1 MGVTVYP
8 TPAFLMCIAEIV
20 PAALTIAVAAAD
32 TVDNPVNLIV
42 GDVVYPE
49 PPEVIVTIPTT
60 PFSILE
66 VAATPAPS
74 PITDTTGLLV
84 YPKPGFTKS
93 IN

>member
-1 MGVTVYP
+1 
-8 TPAFLMCIAEIV
+8 MCIAEIV

-32 TVDNPVNLIV
+32 TVDIPFCAVNVIV

-49 PPEVIVTIPTT
+49 PPELIVTIPIT

-74 PITDTTGLLV
+74 PMTSTLGLLV
-84 YPKPGFTKS
+84 YPKPGLTIS
-93 IN
+93 TN

>member
-1 MGVTVYP
+1 MKSSG
-8 TPAFLMCIAEIV
+8 FWNSSDGGI
-20 PAALTIAVAAAD
+20 
-32 TVDNPVNLIV
+32 IV

-74 PITDTTGLLV
+74 PITETTL
-84 YPKPGFTKS
+84 YFFWC
-93 IN
+93 

>member
-1 MGVTVYP
+1 
-8 TPAFLMCIAEIV
+8 MCIAEIV
-20 PAALTIAVAAAD
+20 PAALTIAVAAAE
-32 TVDNPVNLIV
+32 TVDNPVNVIV
-42 GDVVYPE
+42 GEVVYPE
-49 PPEVIVTIPTT
+49 PPEVMVTIPTT

>member
-1 MGVTVYP
+1 
-8 TPAFLMCIAEIV
+8 MCIAEIV

-32 TVDNPVNLIV
+32 TVDNPVNVIV

-60 PFSILE
+60 PFSILD

-74 PITDTTGLLV
+74 PITSTLGLLV
-84 YPKPGFTKS
+84 YPKPGFTRS

>member
-20 PAALTIAVAAAD
+20 PAEITIAVAAAD
-32 TVDNPVNLIV
+32 TVDNPANVIV
-42 GDVVYPE
+42 GEVVYPE
-49 PPEVIVTIPTT
+49 PPEVIVTIPII
-60 PFSILE
+60 PFSILD

-74 PITDTTGLLV
+74 PITSTFGLVV

-93 IN
+93 TN

>member
-1 MGVTVYP
+1 MYP

-32 TVDNPVNLIV
+32 TVDIPFCAVNVIV

-49 PPEVIVTIPTT
+49 PPELIVTIPIT

-74 PITDTTGLLV
+74 PITSTLGLLV
-84 YPKPGFTKS
+84 YPKPGLTIS
-93 IN
+93 TN

>member
-1 MGVTVYP
+1 MYP
-8 TPAFLMCIAEIV
+8 TPAFLICIAEIV

-32 TVDNPVNLIV
+32 TVDNPVNVIV

-60 PFSILE
+60 PFSILD

-74 PITDTTGLLV
+74 PITCMVGLEAVSYTHLTLPTMIRV
-84 YPKPGFTKS
+84 
-93 IN
+93 

>member
-1 MGVTVYP
+1 MNV
-8 TPAFLMCIAEIV
+8 
-20 PAALTIAVAAAD
+20 
-32 TVDNPVNLIV
+32 IV

-60 PFSILE
+60 PFSILD

-74 PITDTTGLLV
+74 PITCMVGLEV
-84 YPKPGFTKS
+84 YPNSGFTRS

>member
-1 MGVTVYP
+1 
-8 TPAFLMCIAEIV
+8 MCIAEIV
-20 PAALTIAVAAAD
+20 PAALTIAVAAAE
-32 TVDNPVNLIV
+32 TVDNPVNVIV

-74 PITDTTGLLV
+74 PITCMVGLEV
-84 YPKPGFTKS
+84 YPKPGFTRS

>member
-1 MGVTVYP
+1 MYP

-20 PAALTIAVAAAD
+20 PAALTTAVAAAD
-32 TVDNPVNLIV
+32 TVDNPVNVIV

-66 VAATPAPS
+66 VAATPVPS
-74 PITDTTGLLV
+74 PITCIVGLDV
-84 YPKPGFTKS
+84 YPKPGFTRS
-93 IN
+93 IC

>member
-1 MGVTVYP
+1 
-8 TPAFLMCIAEIV
+8 MCIAEIV

-32 TVDNPVNLIV
+32 TVDIPFCAVNVIV

-49 PPEVIVTIPTT
+49 PPEVMVTIPTT

-66 VAATPAPS
+66 VAATPAQS

>member
-1 MGVTVYP
+1 M
-8 TPAFLMCIAEIV
+8 
-20 PAALTIAVAAAD
+20 
-32 TVDNPVNLIV
+32 IV

-49 PPEVIVTIPTT
+49 PPEVIVTMPTT

-74 PITDTTGLLV
+74 PITTISGLLV
-84 YPKPGFTKS
+84 YPKPGFTRS